1 MDAFDKSAVLT
12 PQVLSFFLERLSATA
27 AADAAA
33 LRPALDS
40 ARAGKLDDAVQALK
54 GTGDD
59 GLAAVFLK
67 GLLSLSRSDLK
78 GAEARFR
85 EALRMDSEF
94 LPAAFYL
101 GACLAAAGRD
111 REAAG
116 AWQTS
121 LITESNAPFVYTL
134 LGDALLRLRD
144 VEQAIDVLTEART
157 LWPADAEVGV
167 RLATALVRANKH
179 ADALKVL
186 QPYLDAH
193 PADQDWLF
201 LAMRALY
208 EARTAKRVID
218 TPEADKA
225 RFIKYADAYAAV
237 KGPQQALVDQWRK
250 LFEYPR

>member
-1 MDAFDKSAVLT
+1 
-12 PQVLSFFLERLSATA
+12 
-27 AADAAA
+27 
-33 LRPALDS
+33 
-40 ARAGKLDDAVQALK
+40 
-54 GTGDD
+54 
-59 GLAAVFLK
+59 
-67 GLLSLSRSDLK
+67 LSRSDLK

-157 LWPADAEVGV
+157 LWPADEQVGV
-167 RLATALVRANKH
+167 RLADALV
-179 ADALKVL
+179 L
-186 QPYLDAH
+186 
-193 PADQDWLF
+193 
-201 LAMRALY
+201 
-208 EARTAKRVID
+208 
-218 TPEADKA
+218 
-225 RFIKYADAYAAV
+225 
-237 KGPQQALVDQWRK
+237 
-250 LFEYPR
+250 